1 MVENNKNSS
10 KTEIEDNYSAH
21 QDNPGPAPQALKEKP
36 DKNVG
41 RFLGWLLAIIALVLG
56 LIWLFI

>member
-1 MVENNKNSS
+1 MSGNRKNSS
-10 KTEIEDNYSAH
+10 KTEIEEDYSAN

-41 RFLGWLLAIIALVLG
+41 RFLFRLLIIIAFILI